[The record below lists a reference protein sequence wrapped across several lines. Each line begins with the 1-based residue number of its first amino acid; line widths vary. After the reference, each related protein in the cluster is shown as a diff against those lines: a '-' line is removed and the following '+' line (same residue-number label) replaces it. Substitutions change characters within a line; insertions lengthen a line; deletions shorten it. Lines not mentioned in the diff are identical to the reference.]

1 MSKLIVLAVASIAAH
16 AILCPYTKVEESFNL
31 QATHDILHH
40 RLDISKYDHL
50 DFPGVVPRTF
60 VGPLILSLFTWP
72 TIFIES
78 HFAGQYA
85 TRLCLSGLICVS
97 LLRLSASTRRLL
109 GPITANIMVLL
120 LCTQFHFIFWSSRTL
135 PNVLA
140 LPFVLEGLS
149 HWLRS
154 QATSD
159 KNELNVCIRWLT
171 FTAVVFRFE
180 IGIFLGIILAS
191 EWFIYRNNAAIP
203 TNIVNGLVTAAL
215 ALAVT
220 VPIDSYF
227 WQSYPIWP
235 EGVVFYFNGILNK
248 SSEWGTLPV
257 TAYALSFLP
266 RLLLVSYPLAL
277 ISFLVDHRAQRI
289 LIPSLLYVAAFSML
303 PHKEWRFIIYTI
315 PLFTI
320 AAAITVNDV
329 YVKSLKS
336 SFLYRGLLLGIAS
349 SMLISWLASSF
360 MLYTSMHNYP
370 GGEALEVLHRLE
382 SPQANVHAHIDVLT
396 AMTGASR
403 FGERYPGWTYSKNEN
418 HTSQDDYIL
427 GGYTHLLTSEP
438 EKFDSDLYDV
448 VYVANGLKSVAVKP
462 TSEYVNHLKAAPS
475 WVKNPSEWH
484 GLLPL
489 TLNIGPAVSI
499 LKLRDPTKTY
509 VQALTRA
516 HPKLVFSK
524 TYCPYCRRAKM
535 LLNEHCSG
543 QYDVFEVDLQRNQ
556 MDFKRALF
564 EISGRATFP
573 NIFIN
578 GSSVGGSDD
587 LASIVSENRVSEVLG
602 CK

>member
-1 MSKLIVLAVASIAAH
+1 MSKFIVLAVVSIAAH

-40 RLDISKYDHL
+40 GLDISKYDHL
-50 DFPGVVPRTF
+50 EFPGVVPRTF
-60 VGPLILSLFTWP
+60 VGPLLLSLFAWP
-72 TIFIES
+72 TVFIES

-85 TRLCLSGLICVS
+85 ARLCLGGLICLS
-97 LLRLSASTRRLL
+97 LLRLLASTRRLL
-109 GPITANIMVLL
+109 GPVATNMTVIL

-135 PNVLA
+135 PNILA

-159 KNELNVCIRWLT
+159 KNELNICIRWLT

-180 IGIFLGIILAS
+180 VGILLGLILVS
-191 EWFIYRNNAAIP
+191 EWFIYRNTAAI
-203 TNIVNGLVTAAL
+203 TGNILTGLVTAAV
-215 ALAVT
+215 ALAFT
-220 VPIDSYF
+220 VPIDSFF

-277 ISFLVDHRAQRI
+277 ISFFVDNRARRI
-289 LIPSLLYVAAFSML
+289 LIPSLLYVAAFSVL

-320 AAAITVNDV
+320 AAAIMVNKL
-329 YVKSLKS
+329 YVKSLKN

-349 SMLISWLASSF
+349 SMLLSWLASSF

-370 GGEALEVLHRLE
+370 GGEALDALHRLA
-382 SPQANVHAHIDVLT
+382 SPQANVNVHIDVLT

-403 FGERYPGWTYSKNEN
+403 FGERNPNWTYSKNEN

-427 GGYTHLLTSEP
+427 AGYTHLLTSEP
-438 EKFDSDLYDV
+438 DKYDGELYDV
-448 VYVANGLKSVAVKP
+448 IYVANGLKSVALKP
-462 TSEYVNHLKAAPS
+462 IPEYVNKLKAAPS
-475 WVKNPSEWH
+475 WVKDPSEWRS
-484 GLLPL
+484 LLPL
-489 TLNIGPAVSI
+489 TLNVGPAVSV

-509 VQALTRA
+509 VQALIRA

-524 TYCPYCRRAKM
+524 TYWYELALIQYSLAMCKIINCNYLFQP
-535 LLNEHCSG
+535 LL
-543 QYDVFEVDLQRNQ
+543 
-556 MDFKRALF
+556 
-564 EISGRATFP
+564 
-573 NIFIN
+573 
-578 GSSVGGSDD
+578 
-587 LASIVSENRVSEVLG
+587 
-602 CK
+602 